1 MIATSSMISN
11 KQTEFSTTLDFSDFR
26 THQQG
31 VEAIIAAASWKRL
44 RRRRE
49 ARSAAVRG
57 GSTVHR
63 LLPAPV
69 TRGRNIGSRLVD
81 VVMTGGNRREGT
93 TRPGGSH
100 RHRHRH
106 RGLLWHHRLTTSR
119 HGAVLESQ
127 CVKKSADSVV
137 CVCLLVGNLGLEG

>member
-1 MIATSSMISN
+1 MFWFSSVFDCKSN
-11 KQTEFSTTLDFSDFR
+11 FFEPHGLSTC
-26 THQQG
+26 
-31 VEAIIAAASWKRL
+31 
-44 RRRRE
+44 
-49 ARSAAVRG
+49 
-57 GSTVHR
+57 
-63 LLPAPV
+63 

-100 RHRHRH
+100 CHRHRH

-137 CVCLLVGNLGLEG
+137 CVFVGWKPRT